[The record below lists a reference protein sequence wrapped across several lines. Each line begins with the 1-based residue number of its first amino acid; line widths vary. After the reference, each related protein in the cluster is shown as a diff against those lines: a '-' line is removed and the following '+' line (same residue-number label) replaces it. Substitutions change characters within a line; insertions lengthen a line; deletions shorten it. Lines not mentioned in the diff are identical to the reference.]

1 MKEYMVNLGSMV
13 ADSTKALKRL
23 AKDVKELKKL
33 MEIRALRE
41 NSRSVSVDP
50 GAMDKIYGDH
60 VRK

>member
-33 MEIRALRE
+33 MEIKALRE

-50 GAMDKIYGDH
+50 GVLDEIYGDH